1 MKHKNSE
8 RKQMGDVYTNSVKNI
23 FAEMQ
28 IEKDQF
34 TLNVIS
40 NSGIVE
46 SWAKSVRFS
55 EILMNRKN
63 VDSNRS

>member
-8 RKQMGDVYTNSVKNI
+8 RRQMCDVYTNSVKNI